1 MAERNLEKNPC
12 VIECILIYE
21 CTLKSTSQNAS
32 FWIQL
37 DRTFQCWKSFEKANL
52 LGDEEL
58 SRSTLFIRLSAIAR
72 LHRRVESSMRQKMIT
87 SVGSGYVN
95 NRFSQPLLLIDVAK
109 LIKFI
114 IRFCLLHKRP
124 MFTVSFFLENCIFIY
139 ILTFKDLK

>member
-1 MAERNLEKNPC
+1 MKGPIFVLSINSFLYK
-12 VIECILIYE
+12 VLHTFFLIFIFMFLIHGWKKARKEPLCDWMHPYVYE
-21 CTLKSTSQNAS
+21 CTLKSTSQSAS

-109 LIKFI
+109 VI
-114 IRFCLLHKRP
+114 
-124 MFTVSFFLENCIFIY
+124 
-139 ILTFKDLK
+139 